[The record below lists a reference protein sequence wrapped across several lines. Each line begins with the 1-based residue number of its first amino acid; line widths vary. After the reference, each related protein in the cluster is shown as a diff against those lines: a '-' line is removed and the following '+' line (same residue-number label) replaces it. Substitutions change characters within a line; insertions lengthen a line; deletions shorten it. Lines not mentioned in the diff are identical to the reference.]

1 MKTRLLFWRIVA
13 GVAIGLG
20 VLWLGAG
27 LASGPVEAAGIVT
40 RDNTP
45 FNYAEDRLL
54 IYYDAAAK
62 RETVVFEPAIRFRGE
77 AFAWAMPFPG
87 EVQLAAAGPQIFLR
101 LSEYLAPTLI
111 ETRRRWKLAFW
122 VWEWFKPKP
131 LPKPSELPKPKPGQ
145 VVVARRVVEAGI
157 ETLPRATK
165 EELTKAL
172 QKAVARSPEEI
183 PFDPTKPPPEE
194 KPLALSETFL
204 AWAKP
209 HLDQKATWVVVTAR
223 TDPADTALGYD
234 EQASIQPFVVSFTT
248 EQPVVPLTCPAPF
261 PALED
266 APKHRNF
273 KAFIVTRERTEVRAD
288 GTLLFE
294 PAAVPFAD
302 RVPAADW
309 KKRVLAPTQPE
320 FQPAEDTF
328 LTTYFHTER
337 DQRVFQTN
345 PVIVPATTQATI
357 RPPANIVVQEQPVI
371 IPGEALLLILGGGIV
386 YWRQRQ
392 REQR

>member
-1 MKTRLLFWRIVA
+1 MNVCLLLWRIVA
-13 GVAIGLG
+13 GAAVVGGL
-20 VLWLGAG
+20 LWLIAGAAFG
-27 LASGPVEAAGIVT
+27 LAIAAGVVT
-40 RDNTP
+40 RDEVP

-54 IYYDAAAK
+54 IYYDAATK

-87 EVQLAAAGPQIFLR
+87 EVELAPAGPQIFLR
-101 LSEYLAPTLI
+101 LSEYLAPTII
-111 ETRRRWKLAFW
+111 ETRLRWKLAFW
-122 VWEWFKPKP
+122 LWEWLKPKP
-131 LPKPSELPKPKPGQ
+131 VVKPNELPKARPGQ
-145 VVVARRVVEAGI
+145 IVVARRVVEAGVEI
-157 ETLPRATK
+157 LPRATK

-183 PFDPTKPPPEE
+183 PFDPSKPPEPE
-194 KPLALSETFL
+194 KPLRLSETFL

-209 HLDQKATWVVVTAR
+209 HLDRRATWVIVTAR
-223 TDPADTALGYD
+223 TDAPNLSLGYD
-234 EQASIQPFVVSFTT
+234 EQAAIQPFVVSFTT
-248 EQPVVPLTCPAPF
+248 EQPIVPLTCPAPF

-273 KAFIVTRERTEVRAD
+273 KVFIVTKERTEVRAD
-288 GTLLFE
+288 GMLLFE

-302 RVPAADW
+302 HIPAADW
-309 KKRVLAPTQPE
+309 NKRVLAPTKPE

-328 LTTYFHTER
+328 LTTFFHTER
-337 DQRVFQTN
+337 DQRVFQSN
-345 PVIVPATTQATI
+345 PVIVPATTQATV
-357 RPPANIVVQEQPVI
+357 RPPANIVVQERPVI
-371 IPGEALLLILGGGIV
+371 IPGEALLLMLGGGVV